1 MRNSEVFGL
10 ARSAIDEAEKL
21 LVKSRSHSDIV
32 FGLQDISQDLTDHAN
47 DIARLIEG
55 GNEDFFPHS
64 AQFLNFVAKAI
75 GAIIVEID

>member
-1 MRNSEVFGL
+1 MRNSEVFEL
-10 ARSAIDEAEKL
+10 ARSAIDNTKARM
-21 LVKSRSHSDIV
+21 KSGSQSYFV

-47 DIARLIEG
+47 DIAKLIEG

-75 GAIIVEID
+75 EAIIVEMD